1 MLQWRILC
9 PIPFTYRATQG
20 DISTNT
26 KDSGEELP
34 PYTTDA
40 IYFVFEGGLEEKN
53 VLSVSITEDRG
64 VEARGLLP

>member
-34 PYTTDA
+34 PYATDA
-40 IYFVFEGGLEEKN
+40 IYFAFEGGLEEKN
-53 VLSVSITEDRG
+53 VL
-64 VEARGLLP
+64 